1 MTGTVPTVELVGIVS
16 GIIVAVVAV
25 LGLLWKL
32 MGSPTPLSRENL
44 ARPIRLAKRKHA
56 DHKTAT
62 DQRDAERA
70 ECAWREEESA
80 AFDAL
85 EVSVNQLR
93 AMEAANANYHESER
107 HRRVRACKGAA
118 LRYLSSRDVKVA
130 SDRWTTS
137 PLPLSVEGGTVILD
151 WQPSEQYRGRVQL
164 SIYRDP
170 RSSLTRGELFEFRKA
185 DEADRPGKI
194 LSEPLTDADMN
205 AVGWE
210 YPDSWNDDI
219 PCGVSC

>member
-1 MTGTVPTVELVGIVS
+1 MLTALDLAFIVS

-25 LGLLWKL
+25 LGLLWRL

-44 ARPIRLAKRKHA
+44 ARPIRFAKRKHA
-56 DHKTAT
+56 DHKAAT
-62 DQRDAERA
+62 TQRNDERT
-70 ECAWREEESA
+70 ECAWHEEESA

-85 EVSVNQLR
+85 EASVNQLR
-93 AMEAANANYHESER
+93 AMEAENANYHESER
-107 HRRVRACKGAA
+107 HRRVQACKEAA
-118 LRYLSSRDVKVA
+118 LRYLRIRRVKVA
-130 SDRWTTS
+130 TDRWTTS
-137 PLPLSVEGGTVILD
+137 PLPLPGEGGTLILD
-151 WQPSEQYRGRVQL
+151 WQPSEQYRGKVQL

-170 RSSLTRGELFEFRKA
+170 RSSLTWGELFEFRKA

-219 PCGVSC
+219 PYGVSC